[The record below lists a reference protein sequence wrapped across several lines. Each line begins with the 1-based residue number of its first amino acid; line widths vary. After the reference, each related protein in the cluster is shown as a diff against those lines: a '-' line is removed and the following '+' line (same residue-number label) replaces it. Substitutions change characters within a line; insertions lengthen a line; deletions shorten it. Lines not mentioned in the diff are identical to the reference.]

1 MLENL
6 TETQTVRSDREERDE
21 TALPVPGPVS
31 VDPRVAAVI
40 PCFRG
45 RDTIVA
51 VIRAIGPEVDRIYV
65 VDDGC
70 PDGSGEHVARECADP
85 RVVILH
91 NARNLGVGGA
101 MKTGYRRA
109 LGDGASIL
117 IKLDADGQMDAA
129 LIPHLL
135 APILAGEADYAK
147 GNRFAPAHMM
157 PGRRRADSMPF
168 VRKVG
173 NNILSFVH
181 KAVTGYWNIF
191 DPTNGYTALHRDAL
205 ASIDLD
211 AVADCYF
218 FETDL
223 LFQLNLAGAVVRDV
237 PLPASYSDEISNLS
251 VRTVLRRFPALVVG
265 RFWKRIG
272 VKYFAQDFNVASLE
286 IALGLP
292 LLIAGMSFG
301 LWRWIA
307 AVESGVANSAGT
319 VMFAALPII
328 VGFQLLLAA
337 ISYDVQHVP
346 KAPIAGRRGRV

>member
-1 MLENL
+1 MLESL
-6 TETQTVRSDREERDE
+6 IEFQAVQGESEE
-21 TALPVPGPVS
+21 PGTSRAADSGPARNI
-31 VDPRVAAVI
+31 PLIAAVI

-45 RDTIVA
+45 RDTVVE
-51 VIRAIGPEVDRIYV
+51 VIRGIGPEVGRIYV

-70 PDGSGEHVARECADP
+70 PDSTGDHVARECGD
-85 RVVILH
+85 RRIVVLH
-91 NARNLGVGGA
+91 NGRNLGVGGA

-109 LGDGASIL
+109 LEDGAWIVL
-117 IKLDADGQMDAA
+117 KIDADGQMDPS

-147 GNRFAPAHMM
+147 GNRFAPAHLM
-157 PGRRRADSMPF
+157 PGGRKPAGMPF

-181 KAVTGYWNIF
+181 KAVTGYWNVF

-205 ASIDLD
+205 AGLDLD
-211 AVADCYF
+211 SVADCYF

-237 PLPASYSDEISNLS
+237 PLPALYSDEISHLS
-251 VRTVLRRFPALVVG
+251 VPTVLRRFPWLVVS

-272 VKYFAQDFNVASLE
+272 IKYFAQDFNTASLE

-292 LLIAGMSFG
+292 LLLAGIGFG
-301 LWRWIA
+301 LWRWIVA
-307 AVESGVANSAGT
+307 LETGVANSAGT
-319 VMFAALPII
+319 VMFAALPIMM
-328 VGFQLLLAA
+328 GFQLLLAA
-337 ISYDVQHVP
+337 TSYDVLHVP
-346 KAPIAGRRGRV
+346 KVPISRRPGRS